1 MEYKIGLIGYGS
13 IGKRHL
19 KNLLVFLKSK
29 NIKYKIDIIRNR
41 YSKMQEDLEDINE
54 VYYNYNDVKEN
65 YDVIF
70 ISNPTNLH
78 YKTIKR
84 FAKQT
89 KHMFIEKPI
98 FEDENYNIEE
108 LGLKE
113 DGIYYIACPLRHMKI
128 MKYLKEELTKK
139 EKIISIRAICS
150 SYLPEWRPNVD
161 YKETYS
167 AKARLGGG
175 VSIDLIHEWDYIRY
189 LFKEPKKVFNINGK
203 YSNLE
208 IDTDD
213 LSIYI
218 AQYEEFLL
226 EIHLDYFGRVP
237 RRKLEIYTNE
247 DVIEVDIINK
257 NIKYLKSGNEIDFKE
272 DRDDYQM
279 QEIKYFFDLV
289 QGKEKYNMND
299 IKFALE
305 TLKIAK
311 KGK

>member
-19 KNLLVFLKSK
+19 KNLIIFLESK
-29 NIKYKIDIIRNR
+29 NIKYKIDIIRNK
-41 YSKMQEDLEDINE
+41 YSKMQEDLKNINK
-54 VYYNYNDVKEN
+54 VYYSYDEVKEN

-78 YKTIKR
+78 YKTMKR

-98 FEDENYNIEE
+98 FEDVFYNIKDLE
-108 LGLKE
+108 LKK
-113 DGIYYIACPLRHMKI
+113 DGIYYTACPLRHMKI
-128 MKYLKEELTKK
+128 IKYLKEELIKK
-139 EKIISIRAICS
+139 ERIISVRVICS
-150 SYLPEWRPNVD
+150 SYLPDWRPNSD
-161 YKETYS
+161 YKKTYS
-167 AKARLGGG
+167 ANAKLGGG

-189 LFKEPKKVFNINGK
+189 LFKNPKKVFNINGK

-213 LSIYI
+213 ISIYI
-218 AQYEEFLL
+218 AEYEDFLL
-226 EIHLDYFGRVP
+226 ELHLDYFGRIP

-247 DVIEVDIINK
+247 DIIEVDIINK
-257 NIKYLKSGNEIDFKE
+257 NIKYLKSKKEISFKE

-279 QEIKYFFDLV
+279 QEIKYFFDLIK
-289 QGKEKYNMND
+289 GKEKTNMND
-299 IKFALE
+299 IDFALE